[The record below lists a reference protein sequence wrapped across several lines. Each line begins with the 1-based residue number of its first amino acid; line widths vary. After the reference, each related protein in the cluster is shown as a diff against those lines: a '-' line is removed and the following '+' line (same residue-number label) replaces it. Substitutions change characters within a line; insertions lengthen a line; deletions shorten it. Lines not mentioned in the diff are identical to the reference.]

1 MITVDII
8 EPFYGGSHK
17 QLIDFLTDAISRN
30 SPPGKFNVKLN
41 TLPAKKWHWR
51 ARTSALN
58 FAQTIPTTESEEKE
72 TAETSVL
79 FCSSVLNLAELL
91 SLRRDLA
98 EKWRQKI
105 VYFHENQLV
114 YPVRSGK
121 LGGEQR
127 DFQYGYNQVLTAM
140 AADRVVFNSNFNRDS
155 FLDNINSF
163 FNLQPDH
170 KPDTASIKRQIAA
183 KSSVLHFP
191 VKIDDDLPFEEK
203 EDDQPPV
210 LHIVWPHRWE
220 HDKNPESFFKV
231 LFRLKSENYSFKV
244 SVLGESFAQF
254 PEIFDEAREKLGEEI
269 AHFGRLASKRDY
281 LEVLKAA
288 DVAVSTA
295 DHEFFGVA
303 MVEAALSGCYPLVP
317 DRLAYPELFPDAC
330 TYRTDQQ
337 LYKRLREFC
346 RKPRV
351 PRSIWKGKESMSKV
365 TPFDQ
370 LETKYLDLFEIV

>member
-1 MITVDII
+1 MISVYIL

-17 QLIDFLTDAISRN
+17 QLIDFMLDAFSRN
-30 SPPGKFNVKLN
+30 FPAGKLDVKLY

-58 FAQTIPTTESEEKE
+58 FAQTIPEPSD
-72 TAETSVL
+72 AEASVL

-98 EKWRQKI
+98 EKWTKKI

-114 YPVRSGK
+114 YPVRRDK
-121 LGGEQR
+121 LGDQAR
-127 DFQYGYNQVLTAM
+127 DFQYGYNQILTSLV
-140 AADRVVFNSNFNRDS
+140 ADQVVFNSGFNKES
-155 FLDNINSF
+155 FLANINSF

-170 KPDTASIKRQIAA
+170 KPDTSDVRQKIEA
-183 KSSVLHFP
+183 KSQVLHFP
-191 VKIDDDLPFEEK
+191 VKTDVSSSASRSFEGG
-203 EDDQPPV
+203 QPV

-231 LFRLKSENYSFKV
+231 LFQLKSEGLDFKV
-244 SVLGESFAQF
+244 SVLGEAFSQF
-254 PEIFDEAREKLGEEI
+254 PEIFSEAKEKLDREI
-269 AHFGRLASKRDY
+269 VHFGRLDSKEDY
-281 LEVLKAA
+281 LRVLRCEA

-303 MVEAALSGCYPLVP
+303 MVEAAVSGCYPLVP
-317 DRLAYPELFPDAC
+317 NRLAYPELFPEAC
-330 TYRTDQQ
+330 VYRTDQQ
-337 LYKRLREFC
+337 LFKRLRDFC

-351 PRSIWKGKESMSKV
+351 PRSIWSPGKSSMPNLASYDELESKFM
-365 TPFDQ
+365 
-370 LETKYLDLFEIV
+370 DLFAV